1 MSKRKSTGASS
12 EAPLKRPRANI
23 TKQLQVEKAVFDE
36 LFEQFKPTAEFAEK
50 YKLDLPG
57 ADVYYKED
65 VCTPPSQLVLVNF
78 CPHSQ
83 FIEPET
89 ATAWYE
95 ELNSLDTC
103 MSSRI
108 ASTVRAIRI
117 FASRVSSDAQSLRAR
132 CNTEPSNFRRAQTLL
147 ND

>member
-65 VCTPPSQLVLVNF
+65 
-78 CPHSQ
+78 

-95 ELNSLDTC
+95 ELNSLDTWYRPTLKVYGRDVTQ
-103 MSSRI
+103 SRLI
-108 ASTVRAIRI
+108 SGE
-117 FASRVSSDAQSLRAR
+117 LRP
-132 CNTEPSNFRRAQTLL
+132 C
-147 ND
+147 